1 MSEIPVRTSRFV
13 EMPGNQSVGLLAAT
27 QVGRVAWHGP
37 TGLQIVPVSY
47 AYHRDTVVFSASS
60 DSLLSELASAIDV
73 VLEIDDLD
81 QTYKTGWSVVIHGR
95 AEAVP
100 EPQELRR
107 LWTLD
112 GVAAPWTPGARDL
125 CIQIRPSRIS
135 GRVLQRE
142 IE

>member
-13 EMPGNQSVGLLAAT
+13 EMPGNQCVRLLST
-27 QVGRVAWHGP
+27 THVGRVAWRGP
-37 TGLQIVPVSY
+37 AGLQIVPVSFT
-47 AYHRDTVVFSASS
+47 YHRDIVVFSTSS
-60 DSLLSELASAIDV
+60 DSLLSELAPPTDV

-95 AEAVP
+95 TEAIA
-100 EPQELRR
+100 EPQELGR
-107 LWTLD
+107 LWAVD
-112 GVAAPWTPGARDL
+112 GVEAPWTPEARDL
-125 CIQIRPSRIS
+125 CIQISPSRIS